1 WVAAHALIGLGR
13 IAELRGDVAGAR
25 ALFTEALPPL
35 VEIEARPELARAL
48 AGLGRVALAAGDLPA
63 ARRSL
68 AQSLVLSRASGV
80 RPEIARG
87 LEAFAELLA
96 REGDQRGAVLVAGA
110 AAGLREAAAHRH
122 TPHPDGPA
130 HPPGTSGSPVTR
142 TPGHGAR
149 VERMLEPI
157 RRAMGEPVVAQWFG
171 EGSALGP
178 DEAID
183 LALGPDGHADLKDD
197 AAGTGTG
204 PSAPHAGETAPGA
217 GTSRPSART
226 VSLDVSGLEHPS
238 PAETGP
244 PLGSLREPV
253 SAAAGPPGA
262 PSAPVTPPSTLTARE
277 REIAQLI
284 ARGLSNKG
292 IARELVISPATA
304 ARHVANILTKLG
316 FNSRAQIAV
325 WAVDHQLADQPQL
338 R

>member
-1 WVAAHALIGLGR
+1 
-13 IAELRGDVAGAR
+13 
-25 ALFTEALPPL
+25 
-35 VEIEARPELARAL
+35 
-48 AGLGRVALAAGDLPA
+48 
-63 ARRSL
+63 
-68 AQSLVLSRASGV
+68 
-80 RPEIARG
+80 
-87 LEAFAELLA
+87 LL
-96 REGDQRGAVLVAGA
+96 AGA

-130 HPPGTSGSPVTR
+130 HPSGASGSPVTR

-178 DEAID
+178 DEAIV
-183 LALGPDGHADLKDD
+183 LALGDEEAAAKDED
-197 AAGTGTG
+197 AELWSTPSAASAGTPGA
-204 PSAPHAGETAPGA
+204 PSAPAASGTPGTATGEDAPGA
-217 GTSRPSART
+217 GTPRPSPRT
-226 VSLDVSGLEHPS
+226 LSMDVSGTEHPAA
-238 PAETGP
+238 PAGTPAGSARELGSAATTTGP
-244 PLGSLREPV
+244 V
-253 SAAAGPPGA
+253 AA